1 MELGDLKNV
10 KEDFE
15 KQIENLK
22 NMILVNGD

>member
-1 MELGDLKNV
+1 MELGDIKNV